1 MVKAAVIGK
10 DGRTSA
16 VTRTLQASPRI
27 TGAVHSLSTWS
38 GKPRAVALA
47 EVVKSTEEYRPDFV
61 FVGPEDPLEAG
72 VVDELE
78 KRGIPCVGPG
88 RVLAQLESSKA
99 FTRDAA
105 GPPRDSRQ
113 SGVSDLHGTSMAWS
127 RI

>member
-16 VTRTLQASPRI
+16 ITRTLQASPRI
-27 TGAVHSLSTWS
+27 TGAVRSLSTWS

-47 EVVKSTEEYRPDFV
+47 EVLKSTEEYRPDFV

-88 RVLAQLESSKA
+88 RVLAGLIKRIDRGVEAVTLS
-99 FTRDAA
+99 D
-105 GPPRDSRQ
+105 PDSIRK
-113 SGVSDLHGTSMAWS
+113 LAEAS
-127 RI
+127 R